1 MRGLSLDLGPM
12 IIVLNSGDK
21 SRRVNIYAA
30 ISQKGEVALAGY
42 DGWPTHTNIFH
53 DDYNV
58 DVEDGGVG
66 CDIINMMS
74 LEDHTVE
81 MMLTKKAKK
90 TFILLVSCPN
100 RLSSKEQNNVA

>member
-1 MRGLSLDLGPM
+1 MRGLWLDLGPM
-12 IIVLNSGDK
+12 KIVWNSGDK

-53 DDYNV
+53 DDDDV
-58 DVEDGGVG
+58 DVDDGGVG

-74 LEDHTVE
+74 LEDHIVE

-90 TFILLVSCPN
+90 TFK
-100 RLSSKEQNNVA
+100 REQYFTS

>member
-1 MRGLSLDLGPM
+1 MK
-12 IIVLNSGDK
+12 IVLNSGDK

-74 LEDHTVE
+74 LEDHIVV

-90 TFILLVSCPN
+90 LLKESNILLVSCPT
-100 RLSSKEQNNVA
+100 RLSSQELKNVA

>member
-1 MRGLSLDLGPM
+1 MRGLWLDLGPM
-12 IIVLNSGDK
+12 KIVLNSGDK

-53 DDYNV
+53 DDDDV
-58 DVEDGGVG
+58 DVDDGGVG

-90 TFILLVSCPN
+90 NF
-100 RLSSKEQNNVA
+100 